1 MNKLKLGSCYLLS
14 YLFAVVQV
22 TGSAVSF
29 HQRCFKSQILKKTK
43 KNKTFQLQIKLHT
56 LVIMIFIQK
65 YVKNVT
71 NSLAKK

>member
-29 HQRCFKSQILKKTK
+29 HQRCFKSQILKKK
-43 KNKTFQLQIKLHT
+43 KNQNIPTTDQTSYTCYYDLYT
-56 LVIMIFIQK
+56 E
-65 YVKNVT
+65 T
-71 NSLAKK
+71 C

>member
-43 KNKTFQLQIKLHT
+43 KKQNIPTTDQTSYTCYYDLYTEIC
-56 LVIMIFIQK
+56 
-65 YVKNVT
+65 
-71 NSLAKK
+71 